1 MPACSMSS
9 APNWSMQHER
19 SQDAVFDTVA
29 LERLFHR
36 HEGQLFNVV
45 CRWTWDRED
54 AADIVQEAFGRLWDI
69 RKRVEPA
76 GAKALVYRIALNLA
90 ASRRRWRRVRT
101 FVGLESASSDGTAE
115 DSMLAAER
123 RDALGRALD
132 QLPDKLRRAVVLCE
146 LSELTYTEIA
156 AIEGTRPGTVGSRRS
171 AGLARLRPLLARLG
185 SEAEEK
191 QGGQ

>member
-1 MPACSMSS
+1 
-9 APNWSMQHER
+9 MQHER
-19 SQDAVFDTVA
+19 SQTAAFDTVA

-36 HEGQLFNVV
+36 HERPLFNVV

-69 RKRVEPA
+69 RQRVNPA

-101 FVGLESASSDGTAE
+101 FVGLGDTSSGDTVE

-123 RDALGRALD
+123 RDALGRALE

-146 LSELTYTEIA
+146 LSELSYSEIA
-156 AIEGTRPGTVGSRRS
+156 EIEGTRPGTVGSRRC
-171 AGLARLRPLLARLG
+171 AGLARLRPLLESMRSAPEGEHGAR
-185 SEAEEK
+185 
-191 QGGQ
+191 